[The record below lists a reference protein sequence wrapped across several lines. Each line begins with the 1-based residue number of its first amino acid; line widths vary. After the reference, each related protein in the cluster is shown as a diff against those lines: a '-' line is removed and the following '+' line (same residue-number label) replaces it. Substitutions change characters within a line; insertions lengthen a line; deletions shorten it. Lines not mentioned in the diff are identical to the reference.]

1 MRTRNKS
8 LPIRVTEKELEIIDR
23 KAVKAKL
30 DRTNF
35 MIAAALGKK
44 ITLIEDLKPLLIEL
58 SRVGNNVNQLTRLAN
73 SGAIRAIDLA
83 ETNEALG
90 RIYDAIIKL
99 SKQEGDDIWQ
109 YS

>member
-8 LPIRVTEKELEIIDR
+8 IPIRVTEKELEIIDR
-23 KAVKAKL
+23 KAKL

-44 ITLIEDLKPLLIEL
+44 ITLIEDLKLLLIEL

-73 SGAIRAIDLA
+73 SGAIRVIDLA